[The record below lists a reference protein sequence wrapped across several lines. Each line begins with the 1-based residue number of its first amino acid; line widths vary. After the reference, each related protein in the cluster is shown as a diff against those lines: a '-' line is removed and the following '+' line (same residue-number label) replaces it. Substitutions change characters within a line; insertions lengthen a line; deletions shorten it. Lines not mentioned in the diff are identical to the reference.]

1 MSKNTWAIGCVLTG
15 IPCLPNGYQFIKQ
28 GEMVGFGWGLIV
40 AGILFTSLGFYL
52 FYRLSTTAN
61 KSVPAAPVPKASR
74 NNKKRRK
81 KSSRR

>member
-40 AGILFTSLGFYL
+40 AGILFTS
-52 FYRLSTTAN
+52 
-61 KSVPAAPVPKASR
+61 SR
-74 NNKKRRK
+74 VFTCFIDYPL
-81 KSSRR
+81 

>member
-52 FYRLSTTAN
+52 FYRLSTAN

>member
-40 AGILFTSLGFYL
+40 AGILFTTLGFYL
-52 FYRLSTTAN
+52 FYRLSTVN
-61 KSVPAAPVPKASR
+61 KSVPAVPVPKASR
-74 NNKKRRK
+74 HNKKRRK

>member
-40 AGILFTSLGFYL
+40 AGILFTSIGFYL
-52 FYRLSTTAN
+52 FYRLSTAS
-61 KSVPAAPVPKASR
+61 KSVPSVPVSKSSR
-74 NNKKRRK
+74 NNKKHRR